1 MTLENIGDANDPGAE
16 KESLRQKIA
25 IPVVHQMKLIFKR
38 KNTEKWSDQGLF
50 SEFVLITKFH

>member
-50 SEFVLITKFH
+50 SEFALINIFD